1 MPAEVVT
8 QIDFYILS
16 GTSPQERLRFACR
29 LTDKALQQNH
39 RIFLNAESA
48 LMAEQLDETL
58 WTFRAGSFIP
68 HRRLPGAPGNVVE
81 PVVIGHDQEPPEE
94 AWDVMIN
101 LAVDVPEF
109 FSRYRRVAEVVDSD
123 QQRRSQGRERF
134 RFYRER
140 GYELRT
146 HNL

>member
-8 QIDFYILS
+8 QVDFYILS

-68 HRRLPGAPGNVVE
+68 HRRLPAPPGNVVE
-81 PVVIGHDQEPPEE
+81 PVVIGHDQEPPEA

-101 LAVDVPEF
+101 LAVD
-109 FSRYRRVAEVVDSD
+109 VAEVVDSD

>member
-1 MPAEVVT
+1 MT

-16 GTSPQERLRFACR
+16 GQSPDERLRFACR
-29 LTDKALQQNH
+29 LTDKALQQRH
-39 RIFLNAESA
+39 RIFLNADSSQ
-48 LMAEQLDETL
+48 MADQLDEAL

-68 HRRLPGAPGNVVE
+68 HRRLSSAPAAIAE

-94 AWDVMIN
+94 SWDVMIN
-101 LAVDVPEF
+101 LAAQVPDF
-109 FSRYRRVAEVVDSD
+109 FSRYERVAEVVDGD
-123 QQRRSQGRERF
+123 AERRNQGRERF

-146 HNL
+146 HRL